1 MKPSEIW
8 SFPLDNGET
17 GFLRAILAIKDL
29 GLAPDST
36 MRFVG
41 DGFLVQV
48 SKSNSLEEATFEPD
62 DILISGIFLNKYRTA
77 SKFGYQRVGSKTVSI
92 GEVEFPCWF
101 ADSYNKLLFC
111 RGEIGYE
118 LKGFDSEYIRKNW
131 DVRLTLRFPAQLA
144 ESAVRARA
152 YLENPEQTKE
162 YIALFLSDLRYH
174 PRRDDILNSIGVSIS
189 EPYCEIV
196 RMMLG
201 EEKLR
206 LYEQAIVGRPN
217 RKRDGLK
224 NWPG

>member
-8 SFPLDNGET
+8 SFPLDNGGT

-36 MRFVG
+36 MGFVG

-48 SKSNSLEEATFEPD
+48 SKSHSLEEAAFEPD
-62 DILISGIFLNKYRTA
+62 DILINGMFLNKYRTVA
-77 SKFGYQRVGSKTVSI
+77 KFGYQKVGAKTVRI
-92 GEVEFPCWF
+92 EEVEFPCWF

-131 DVRLTLRFPAQLA
+131 DVRLTLCFPAQLA
-144 ESAVRARA
+144 ERVVKAQA
-152 YLENPEQTKE
+152 YIENPERAE
-162 YIALFLSDLRYH
+162 GYISIIHSDLRYH
-174 PRRDDILNSIGVSIS
+174 PKKDDILNSIGVSIS
-189 EPYCEIV
+189 EPFYEVV
-196 RMMLG
+196 RGELG

-206 LYEQAIVGRPN
+206 LYEEAIIGK
-217 RKRDGLK
+217 RKK
-224 NWPG
+224 